1 MNSYLLS
8 CSISA
13 NVRQSIQVKFNDLK
27 LPASVVDTLEKN
39 NTVSLRPNLS
49 NALKAELDALRVMQ
63 RELYDSYCLHFGDN
77 HFVTS
82 NYFEEANNLI
92 KFIRAQATVSN
103 AKLFELWEAEHS
115 KWCETVEGFLHP
127 LFSDETEYALAR
139 EAYLKV
145 FPTRQEY
152 RNPIRVHV
160 VGPLPVSLETVT
172 EPVEGDIESL
182 IAHENLINTK
192 EVIEAAHANAAD
204 KALLMSA
211 ELLDDLDV
219 RTATK
224 IGRQQTGGDKKR
236 GSWQITAQK
245 LKLIS
250 DSVPGFDNLAA
261 LAEKLLKAGESIQAI
276 NRTVREEGCQMF
288 QQVQSDI
295 RIELE
300 SIVSTRDSSKGLETL
315 QKSLALS
322 NNYKTL
328 CEQLKTAETVSV
340 LDKLVSDANIEL
352 DIYAQRSKHIN
363 KIIAQRRELFD
374 ALNGTTTIKPVEEE
388 QEQPE
393 EADF

>member
-13 NVRQSIQVKFNDLK
+13 NVRQSIQVKFDDLK

-49 NALKAELDALRVMQ
+49 NALKAELDSLRVLQ

-92 KFIRAQATVSN
+92 KYIRNEANEAN
-103 AKLFELWEAEHS
+103 GKLFGLWESEHS
-115 KWCETVEGFLHP
+115 KWQATVEGFLHP
-127 LFSDETEYALAR
+127 LFTDETEYALAR

-152 RNPIRVHV
+152 KNPIRVHV
-160 VGPLPVSLETVT
+160 VGPLPVSLEVVT
-172 EPVEGDIESL
+172 ELAEGDIDSL
-182 IAHENLINTK
+182 IAHENSINTK

-204 KALLMSA
+204 RALHMSA

-219 RTATK
+219 RTSTK

-261 LAEKLLKAGESIQAI
+261 LAESLLKAGESIQSP
-276 NRTVREEGCQMF
+276 NRSVREDGCKLF
-288 QQVQSDI
+288 QQTQTDI
-295 RIELE
+295 RKELE
-300 SIVSTRDSSKGLETL
+300 TIVSTRDSSKGLEIL

-322 NNYKTL
+322 SSYKTL
-328 CEQLKTAETVSV
+328 CEQIKTADSIDALES
-340 LDKLVSDANIEL
+340 LVSDANVEL
-352 DIYAQRSKHIN
+352 DVYAQRSKHIN

-374 ALNGTTTIKPVEEE
+374 ALNGTGKE
-388 QEQPE
+388 QVTEGEQTQPE